1 MKKNLLY
8 NTALYIRL
16 SREDGDKE
24 ESFSIGN
31 QRKLL
36 ESYVASNRELIYYK
50 EYVDDGYSGTNFDR
64 PAFCQMI
71 RDVELG
77 NVNCVIVKDL
87 SRFGRDYIET
97 GKYLE
102 RYFPERGIRF
112 ISIADDIDSE
122 RQVYDMLLPIKNIFN
137 EQYARDISKKVRTA
151 MSAKQRA
158 GEFVGAFPSYGY
170 RKDAKN
176 KNHLVPDPC
185 AAAVVRRIF
194 DLYIEGYGKN
204 SIAKILNEEG
214 IMCPSEYKKANGE
227 HYRNSRK
234 LNSTSYWTYSTI
246 HKILQNEMYLG
257 NMVQGK
263 KTQWMNGR
271 QKAMDKEDW
280 VIVPGTHEAIVT
292 RETWEKTQIL
302 LRRRARMPEFAG
314 KAGTFAGFL
323 KCGECGRAL
332 VKKGGKNIY
341 YCCGTYVRAG
351 KNFCT
356 PHKILEQMLE
366 KIMEEELEGLIKEVQ
381 PTKEWILSCLEEVK
395 QAEQEMIGEEEAE
408 RKQAEMELQN
418 CEMRRRELYEDY
430 KEELLTKEE
439 YLQYREEVEKKQN
452 LCKMRLRTNNG
463 DKESAEILEV
473 LKTPWIQGALCG
485 KWIGKISRSVLAEV
499 LERIEVKEEG
509 IVKLVFRTA
518 Q

>member
-1 MKKNLLY
+1 MRKNLPY
-8 NTALYIRL
+8 NVALYIRL

-36 ESYVASNRELIYYK
+36 KSYVDADQELTCYG

-64 PAFCQMI
+64 PGFRQMI

-137 EQYARDISKKVRTA
+137 EQYARDISRKVKTA
-151 MSAKQRA
+151 MNTKQRA
-158 GEFVGAFPSYGY
+158 GEFIGAFPSYGY
-170 RKDAKN
+170 RKDADD

-194 DLYIEGYGKN
+194 GMYNEGYGKN
-204 SIAKILNEEG
+204 SIAKILNEEA
-214 IMCPSEYKKANGE
+214 ILCPSEYKKANGE

-246 HKILQNEMYLG
+246 HKILQNEMYIG
-257 NMVQGK
+257 TMVQGK
-263 KTQWMNGR
+263 KTQWRNGKQR
-271 QKAMDKEDW
+271 VRERENW
-280 VIVPGTHEAIVT
+280 VVVPGTHEAIITKEV
-292 RETWEKTQIL
+292 WENTQIL
-302 LRRRARMPEFAG
+302 LKRRARLPDFEG

-323 KCGECGRAL
+323 KCGDCGRAL
-332 VKKGGKNIY
+332 VKKEGKQVY

-351 KNFCT
+351 KKFCT
-356 PHKILEQMLE
+356 PHKISLQTLE
-366 KIMEEELEGLIKEVQ
+366 KLVEEELELLIREVH
-381 PTKEWILSCLEEVK
+381 PTEEWILSCLEEEK
-395 QAEQEMIGEEEAE
+395 QTEQEAE
-408 RKQAEMELQN
+408 TERYRIQTETEFRN
-418 CEMRRRELYEDY
+418 CEIRRRELYEDY
-430 KEELLTKEE
+430 KEGLITKEE
-439 YLQYREEVEKKQN
+439 YVKYREEVEKQRN
-452 LCKMRLRTNNG
+452 LCEMKLRANAG
-463 DKESAEILEV
+463 DKETQDVRKL
-473 LKTPWIQGALCG
+473 LKTPWMQGAVCG
-485 KWIGKISRSVLAEV
+485 KWTGELSRAILAEF
-499 LERIEVKEEG
+499 LERIEVREEG
-509 IVKLVFRTA
+509 MIKMVFRTA